1 MKNLF
6 KSRKLDLIETFALFT
21 TVLLMFNFASC
32 QPNVASTTYYTVTF
46 DANGG
51 SEVSSQKIESGKTA
65 TLPDSTKTGYSL
77 SGWYNG
83 ETVFDFSVP
92 ITRDLTL
99 KAKWTA
105 YTYTIVFDK
114 NGGTGDDMQSLSC
127 TYDEDVTL
135 TMNSYTAPAGKVF
148 VGWALSKDATT
159 PVYSNGEIIKNV
171 TSEDGAVI
179 TLYALYD
186 TGYSV
191 FYADG
196 VNDAEIT
203 VPTDS
208 TKYSAG
214 STVTVLFDGIGK
226 RPGYNFVGWSD
237 GENTYTS
244 GGTTTFQMGTRNVTL
259 TALWETNIKVSFS
272 GDSINLL
279 PLKSATIDVTVTNPD
294 SLSLTF
300 SVRSNSSENVS
311 ASWDSINSR
320 IKLENKLPY
329 LFADKITITFEIGN
343 APYPISKTLNVTSL
357 VSDSDIDGT
366 LTVNSAEST
375 TLSDW
380 TQLTYST
387 EKKVYIYKLN
397 CSKANVAYRILNADS
412 VSAIESAMQA
422 AGITVIDS
430 KYYLFD
436 SSSNQIA
443 SVDTGDLSVTPEK
456 SCTYYLVVYP
466 YRYDNSNPTQY
477 VGSTA
482 IYTYSVSAITSLSLS
497 KNAVTLD
504 AGGYIDIPVI
514 YAGSEGY
521 KTPSFT
527 VTASGSNSTHSK
539 PTNYAYGTITDN
551 GNGTGTLKI
560 RAMNPGGSN
569 TITLKDSVSALTA
582 TCAVTVN
589 LNTSFIDAT
598 ISNIGSGTS
607 TTLSDYTQGTFT
619 NEKGSF
625 VYSVDLTSGKNYT
638 FESSDSNTS
647 ILPSKVDSVFI
658 LYDSDG
664 AYLKTWDNSL
674 TYVPERNGTYYLV
687 CRPYDASENGNFAV
701 HVYATEPITGLA
713 FSQNTLSINSGTTA
727 TLTATYTVPAGA
739 SPIFS
744 VSSKAGSSSADYGK
758 NYRASASFT
767 QNGSGSETITVYGAL
782 PGTATITLTD
792 SVSSLNTQCTVTVS
806 IDDSSATEI
815 SSSSIGNAASTTQSD
830 WTQVALT
837 STGQASVYKI
847 SLEAN
852 KTYTFEIAD
861 SGCNHAMVNGTK
873 VDAMFSLYDSSSTVI
888 NQLDAQSSD
897 DKITVTPQ
905 SNARYY
911 FIVSPY
917 YAGNTGAA
925 AFHVY
930 VSE

>member
-6 KSRKLDLIETFALFT
+6 KSRKLDLIGTFALFT

-127 TYDEDVTL
+127 TYDKDVTL
-135 TMNSYTAPAGKVF
+135 PMNSYTAPAGKVF
-148 VGWALSKDATT
+148 VGWALSKDAAT
-159 PVYSNGEIIKNV
+159 PVYSNGKIIKNL
-171 TSEDGAVI
+171 TSENGAVI
-179 TLYALYD
+179 TFYALYD

-191 FYADG
+191 FYDDG
-196 VNDAEIT
+196 VPYEDIT
-203 VPTDS
+203 VPADS

-244 GGTTTFQMGTRNVTL
+244 GGTTTFEMGTRNVTL

-272 GDSINLL
+272 SDSINLL
-279 PLKSATIDVTVTNPD
+279 PLKSTTIDVTVTNPD
-294 SLSLTF
+294 SVSLTF
-300 SVRSNSSENVS
+300 SVSSSSSSMVS
-311 ASWDSINSR
+311 ASWDSTNKQ

-343 APYPISKTLNVTSL
+343 APYEISKTLNVTSL

-397 CSKANVAYRILNADS
+397 CSKANVAYRILNADT
-412 VSAIESAMQA
+412 VSAIETAMRS

-443 SVDTGDLSVTPEK
+443 GVDSGDLSVTPKK

-466 YRYDNSNPTQY
+466 YYYNSSDSTQY

-482 IYTYSVSAITSLSLS
+482 IYTYSISAITSLSLS
-497 KNAVTLD
+497 KNSVTLD
-504 AGGYIDIPVI
+504 AGGYIDIPVT
-514 YAGSEGY
+514 YAGAGGY

-527 VTASGSNSTHSK
+527 VTASGSNSTNSK
-539 PTNYAYGTITDN
+539 PTNYAYGTMTDN

-582 TCAVTVN
+582 TCTVTVN
-589 LNTSFIDAT
+589 LNTSSIDAT
-598 ISNIGSGTS
+598 INIGSKTS
-607 TTLSDYTQGTFT
+607 TTLSDYAQGTFT
-619 NEKGSF
+619 DEKGSF
-625 VYSVDLTSGKNYT
+625 VYSVTLTSGKNYT

-647 ILPSKVDSVFI
+647 ILPSNVDSVFI

-664 AYLKTWDNSL
+664 AYLKTWDDLL

-687 CRPYDASENGNFAV
+687 CRPYNASSNGNFAV
-701 HVYATEPITGLA
+701 HVYETKPITGLA
-713 FSQNTLSINSGTTA
+713 FSQNTLSIKSGTTT

-739 SPIFS
+739 SPVFS
-744 VSSKAGSSSADYGK
+744 VSSSAGYGK
-758 NYRASASFT
+758 NYIASASCT
-767 QNGSGSETITVYGAL
+767 QNKNGSETITVYGAL
-782 PGTATITLTD
+782 PGTAAITLTD
-792 SVSSLNTQCTVTVS
+792 SVSSLSTQCTVTVS

-873 VDAMFSLYDSSSTVI
+873 VDALFSLYDSSSTVI
-888 NQLDAQSSD
+888 SQLDGSSSN

-905 SNARYY
+905 SNASYY

-917 YAGNTGAA
+917 NAGNTGAA

>member
-6 KSRKLDLIETFALFT
+6 KSRKLDLIGTFALFT

-65 TLPDSTKTGYSL
+65 TLPNSTKTGYYL

-83 ETVFDFSVP
+83 KTLFDFSTP
-92 ITRDLTL
+92 ITSDLTL

-105 YTYTIVFDK
+105 YTYTD
-114 NGGTGDDMQSLSC
+114 
-127 TYDEDVTL
+127 
-135 TMNSYTAPAGKVF
+135 
-148 VGWALSKDATT
+148 
-159 PVYSNGEIIKNV
+159 
-171 TSEDGAVI
+171 
-179 TLYALYD
+179 
-186 TGYSV
+186 YSV

-226 RPGYNFVGWSD
+226 RLGYNFVGWSD

-244 GGTTTFQMGTRNVTL
+244 GGTTTFEMGTRNVTL

-272 GDSINLL
+272 DDSINLL

-300 SVRSNSSENVS
+300 SVSSSSSNVS
-311 ASWDSINSR
+311 ASWDSTNKQ

-397 CSKANVAYRILNADS
+397 CSKANVAYRILNADT
-412 VSAIESAMQA
+412 VSAIESAMRA

-436 SSSNQIA
+436 SSSNEIA
-443 SVDTGDLSVTPEK
+443 GVDDGVLSVTPEK

-466 YRYDNSNPTQY
+466 YRYNNSNPTQY

-497 KNAVTLD
+497 ENAVTLD
-504 AGGYIDIPVI
+504 AGGYIDIPVT
-514 YAGSEGY
+514 YAGPEGY
-521 KTPSFT
+521 KTPSFV
-527 VTASGSNSTHSK
+527 VTASGSNSTGSK
-539 PTNYAYGTITDN
+539 PTSYSSGTMTDN

-569 TITLKDSVSALTA
+569 TITLKDSVSGLTA

-589 LNTSFIDAT
+589 LNTSSIDAT

-625 VYSVDLTSGKNYT
+625 VYSLALTSGKNYF

-647 ILPSKVDSVFI
+647 ILPSNVDSVFI

-664 AYLKTWDNSL
+664 AYLKTWDDSL

-687 CRPYDASENGNFAV
+687 CRPYDASSNGNFAV
-701 HVYATEPITGLA
+701 HVYETKPITGLA
-713 FSQNTLSINSGTTA
+713 FSQNTLSIKSGTTT

-739 SPIFS
+739 SPVFK
-744 VSSKAGSSSADYGK
+744 VSSSADHGK
-758 NYRASASFT
+758 SYRASASFT

-792 SVSSLNTQCTVTVS
+792 SVSLLSTQCTVTVS
-806 IDDSSATEI
+806 IDDSSATDI

-837 STGQASVYKI
+837 SAGQASVYKI

-852 KTYTFEIAD
+852 KKYTFEIAD
-861 SGCNHAMVNGTK
+861 SGCNSGMVNGTN

-888 NQLDAQSSD
+888 SQLDGSSSD

-905 SNARYY
+905 SDASYY

-917 YAGNTGAA
+917 DAGRTGAA

>member
-6 KSRKLDLIETFALFT
+6 KSRKLDLIGTFALFT

-127 TYDEDVTL
+127 TYDKDVAL

-159 PVYSNGEIIKNV
+159 PVYSNGEIIKNL
-171 TSEDGAVI
+171 TSKNGAVI

-191 FYADG
+191 YYADG
-196 VNDAEIT
+196 LTYEDIT
-203 VPTDS
+203 VPADS

-226 RPGYNFVGWSD
+226 RLGYNFVGWSD

-272 GDSINLL
+272 DDSINLL

-300 SVRSNSSENVS
+300 RVSSSSYNVS
-311 ASWDSINSR
+311 ASWDPT
-320 IKLENKLPY
+320 NKQITLTNNLPY
-329 LFADKITITFEIGN
+329 LFADKITITFENTTYG
-343 APYPISKTLNVTSL
+343 ISKTLNVTSF

-412 VSAIESAMQA
+412 VYAIRSAMQS

-443 SVDTGDLSVTPEK
+443 YVDTGDLSVTPKE
-456 SCTYYLVVYP
+456 SRTYYLVVYP
-466 YRYDNSNPTQY
+466 YHYNNSDSTQY

-497 KNAVTLD
+497 KNSVTLD
-504 AGGYIDIPVI
+504 AGGYIDIPVT

-539 PTNYAYGTITDN
+539 PTNYAYGTMTDN

-569 TITLKDSVSALTA
+569 TITLTDSVSALTA
-582 TCAVTVN
+582 TCTVTVN
-589 LNTSFIDAT
+589 LNTSSIDAT
-598 ISNIGSGTS
+598 LNIGSKSS
-607 TTLSDYTQGTFT
+607 TTLSDYAQGTFT
-619 NEKGSF
+619 DEKGSF
-625 VYSVDLTSGKNYT
+625 VYSVTLASGKNYT

-647 ILPSKVDSVFI
+647 ILPSNVDSVFI

-664 AYLKTWDNSL
+664 AYLKAWDASL
-674 TYVPERNGTYYLV
+674 TYVPTKNGTYYLV
-687 CRPYDASENGNFAV
+687 CRPYNASSNGNFAV
-701 HVYATEPITGLA
+701 HVYATKPITGLA

-727 TLTATYTVPAGA
+727 TLTATYTVPEGA
-739 SPIFS
+739 SPIFK
-744 VSSKAGSSSADYGK
+744 VSSSADYGK

-792 SVSSLNTQCTVTVS
+792 SVSSLSTQCTVTVS

-837 STGQASVYKI
+837 SAGQASVYKI

-861 SGCNHAMVNGTK
+861 SGCNSGMVNGTN

-888 NQLDAQSSD
+888 SQLDGSSSD
-897 DKITVTPQ
+897 DKITVTPA
-905 SNARYY
+905 SNASYY

-917 YAGNTGAA
+917 NAGRTGAA

>member
-1 MKNLF
+1 MKNMF
-6 KSRKLDLIETFALFT
+6 KSRKLDLIGILALFT
-21 TVLLMFNFASC
+21 AVLLMFNFASC

-51 SEVSSQKIESGKTA
+51 SEVSSQKIESGKKA
-65 TLPDSTKTGYSL
+65 TSPDSTKTGYYL

-83 ETVFDFSVP
+83 ETVFDFRTP
-92 ITRDLTL
+92 ITSDLTL
-99 KAKWTA
+99 RAKWTA
-105 YTYTIVFDK
+105 YKYTIVFDK
-114 NGGTGDDMQSLSC
+114 NDGTGDDMQSLSC
-127 TYDEDVTL
+127 TYDKDVAL
-135 TMNSYTAPAGKVF
+135 TMNSYTPPAGKVF

-159 PVYSNGEIIKNV
+159 PAYSDGETIKNL
-171 TSEDGAVI
+171 TSKNGAVI
-179 TLYALYD
+179 TLYAIYD
-186 TGYSV
+186 
-191 FYADG
+191 
-196 VNDAEIT
+196 
-203 VPTDS
+203 
-208 TKYSAG
+208 
-214 STVTVLFDGIGK
+214 
-226 RPGYNFVGWSD
+226 
-237 GENTYTS
+237 
-244 GGTTTFQMGTRNVTL
+244 
-259 TALWETNIKVSFS
+259 TNIKVSFS
-272 GDSINLL
+272 SDSINLL

-294 SLSLTF
+294 SQNLTF
-300 SVRSNSSENVS
+300 SVSSNSYNVS
-311 ASWDSINSR
+311 ATWDSTNKQ

-329 LFADKITITFEIGN
+329 LFADKITITFENTTYG
-343 APYPISKTLNVTSL
+343 ISKTLNVTSL

-412 VSAIESAMQA
+412 VFAIKSAMQA

-443 SVDTGDLSVTPEK
+443 GVDDGDLSVTPEK

-466 YRYDNSNPTQY
+466 YYYNSSNPTHY

-497 KNAVTLD
+497 KDAVTLD

-514 YAGSEGY
+514 YAGPEGY
-521 KTPSFT
+521 KTPSFV
-527 VTASGSNSTHSK
+527 VTASGSNSTGSN
-539 PTNYAYGTITDN
+539 PTNYAYGTMTDN

-647 ILPSKVDSVFI
+647 ILPSNVDSVFI

-664 AYLKTWDNSL
+664 AYLKTWDDLL
-674 TYVPERNGTYYLV
+674 TYVPTKNGTYYLV
-687 CRPYDASENGNFAV
+687 CRPYTVSNNGNFAV
-701 HVYATEPITGLA
+701 HVYETKPITGLA
-713 FSQNTLSINSGTTA
+713 FSQNTLSIKSGTTT

-739 SPIFS
+739 SPVFS
-744 VSSKAGSSSADYGK
+744 VSSSAGYGK
-758 NYRASASFT
+758 NYIASASFT

-792 SVSSLNTQCTVTVS
+792 SVSLLSTQCTVTVS

-837 STGQASVYKI
+837 SAGQASVYKI
-847 SLEAN
+847 SLEVN

-861 SGCNHAMVNGTK
+861 SGCNPGMVVNGTK

-888 NQLDAQSSD
+888 SQLDGSSSD

-905 SNARYY
+905 SNASYY

-917 YAGNTGAA
+917 DAGRTGAA

>member
-6 KSRKLDLIETFALFT
+6 KSRKLDLIGILALFT
-21 TVLLMFNFASC
+21 AVLFMFNFASC
-32 QPNVASTTYYTVTF
+32 QTEVESTAYYTVTF

-65 TLPDSTKTGYSL
+65 TLPNSTKTGYYL

-83 ETVFDFSVP
+83 KTLFDFSTP
-92 ITRDLTL
+92 ITSDLTL

-105 YTYTIVFDK
+105 YTD
-114 NGGTGDDMQSLSC
+114 
-127 TYDEDVTL
+127 
-135 TMNSYTAPAGKVF
+135 
-148 VGWALSKDATT
+148 
-159 PVYSNGEIIKNV
+159 
-171 TSEDGAVI
+171 
-179 TLYALYD
+179 
-186 TGYSV
+186 YSV

-208 TKYSAG
+208 TKYRAG

-244 GGTTTFQMGTRNVTL
+244 GGTTTFKMRTRNVTL

-300 SVRSNSSENVS
+300 SVSSSSYDVS
-311 ASWDSINSR
+311 ASWDPTNKQ

-357 VSDSDIDGT
+357 CNDSDIDGT

-397 CSKANVAYRILNADS
+397 CSKANLAYRILNADT
-412 VSAIESAMQA
+412 VSSIKSAMQA

-443 SVDTGDLSVTPEK
+443 YVDSGDLSVTPKE
-456 SCTYYLVVYP
+456 SRTYYLVVYP
-466 YRYDNSNPTQY
+466 YYYNNSDSTQY

-504 AGGYIDIPVI
+504 AGGYIDIPVT
-514 YAGSEGY
+514 YAGHEGY

-527 VTASGSNSTHSK
+527 VTESGSNSTNSE
-539 PTNYAYGTITDN
+539 PTSYSSGTMTDN

-582 TCAVTVN
+582 TCTVTVN
-589 LNTSFIDAT
+589 LNTSSIDAT
-598 ISNIGSGTS
+598 LNIGSKTS

-647 ILPSKVDSVFI
+647 ILPSNVDSVFI

-664 AYLKTWDNSL
+664 AYLKTWDDSL
-674 TYVPERNGTYYLV
+674 TYVPTKNSTYYLV
-687 CRPYDASENGNFAV
+687 CRPYTVRNNGNFAV
-701 HVYATEPITGLA
+701 HVYETKPITGLA
-713 FSQNTLSINSGTTA
+713 FSQNTLSIKSGTTA

-739 SPIFS
+739 SPILQ
-744 VSSKAGSSSADYGK
+744 VSSSKNYGK
-758 NYRASASFT
+758 NYIANASFT

-782 PGTATITLTD
+782 PGTAAITLTD

-830 WTQVALT
+830 WTQVAIT
-837 STGQASVYKI
+837 SAGQASVYKI

-861 SGCNHAMVNGTK
+861 SGCNPGMVVNGTK

-888 NQLDAQSSD
+888 NQLDGSSSD

-905 SNARYY
+905 SNARYH

-917 YAGNTGAA
+917 DAGRTGAA